1 MNTLYV
7 EYKWLRLL
15 WKAIWQYIVKVEN
28 ALTSVTQQFDL
39 FTLEKLLHMCR
50 DMFKDILYDIVCVI
64 EKLQNTKHLST
75 AQCVMIEYYAAV
87 KMN

>member
-1 MNTLYV
+1 
-7 EYKWLRLL
+7 
-15 WKAIWQYIVKVEN
+15 
-28 ALTSVTQQFDL
+28 
-39 FTLEKLLHMCR
+39 
-50 DMFKDILYDIVCVI
+50 MFKDILYDIVCVI